1 MIDINIDKLIKLVKL
16 ASDLFESRSTERK
29 KYVEALYDCAS
40 AVYKDYI
47 DLLSDLRQKVLRARK
62 PEPLIRYLE
71 QRRREILPLRKK
83 LNAVVSKHL
92 ERNPAS
98 KFDAGILGL
107 MTGSVTVF
115 DKRYFRI
122 YNFDSE
128 RRIVRAHK
136 GRHTVLDLLNKLK
149 RHGGKSIVSIREQLL
164 ESIDNKI
171 RCLDIT
177 WEDISQGYA
186 TYPYSD
192 SSLFKSLTRKMPD
205 TSDMIQAMLD
215 QIQAMSESGTF
226 SRSAATDF
234 ETFVGASI
242 PCLIDIAQ
250 DIREIVHDLDD
261 KEPNVTVNDLHERLQ
276 AFKAEFILRFKL
288 KS

>member
-1 MIDINIDKLIKLVKL
+1 MIGGHIDKLISLVEL
-16 ASDLFESRSTERK
+16 ASVLFESRSVERK
-29 KYVEALYDCAS
+29 KYIDAVYDCAS

-47 DLLSDLRQKVLRARK
+47 DLLSNLRQKVLRARK
-62 PEPLIRYLE
+62 PNTLIRFLE
-71 QRRREILPLRKK
+71 QRRREVLPLRKK

-92 ERNPAS
+92 ERNPTS

-107 MTGSVTVF
+107 MNGSVTVF

-122 YNFDSE
+122 YGFDAE
-128 RRIVRAHK
+128 RRIIRAHK

-149 RHGGKSIVSIREQLL
+149 QHEGKSVASIRDQLL
-164 ESIDNKI
+164 ESIDNTM

-192 SSLFKSLTRKMPD
+192 SSLFKSLTRKMPN
-205 TSDMIQAMLD
+205 TSDMALAMLD
-215 QIQAMSESGTF
+215 QIQAMSESGTY
-226 SRSAATDF
+226 SRSVATDF
-234 ETFVGASI
+234 ETFIGASI
-242 PCLIDIAQ
+242 PCLVGMAQ

-261 KEPNVTVNDLHERLQ
+261 KEPNVKVTDLQDKLQ
-276 AFKAEFILRFKL
+276 AFRAEFILRFKM
-288 KS
+288 